1 MKKLITIFSAATLLG
16 SCHQP
21 LKESDFVSERIT
33 KSATIIL
40 NGPPDQVFPLFG
52 AFEERKWSEGWQ
64 PILIYPE
71 TETIQEGTTFAT
83 QGHGE
88 KKFTWIITRYDH
100 RQYLI
105 QYLVYT
111 ENRHWTIT
119 ITCSA
124 HDENKTKATITYDFT
139 GHNSFGNEI
148 NQVMLLKM
156 YANELR
162 DWEEEINRYR
172 SQEPGA
178 GARHSVVS
186 SQ

>member
-21 LKESDFVSERIT
+21 LKESDFVSERIA

-40 NGPPDQVFPLFG
+40 DGPPDQVFPLFG

-71 TETIQEGTTFAT
+71 TETIYEGTTFVT
-83 QGHGE
+83 QGHGHGE
-88 KKFTWIITRYDH
+88 KKFTWIIARHDNQ
-100 RQYLI
+100 QYLI

-119 ITCSA
+119 ITCRPYDGNQTEAS
-124 HDENKTKATITYDFT
+124 ITYAFT
-139 GHNSFGNEI
+139 GHNLLGNEI
-148 NQVMLLKM
+148 DRATLTKM
-156 YANELR
+156 YANDLH
-162 DWEEEINRYR
+162 DWEDAINQYL
-172 SQEPGA
+172 
-178 GARHSVVS
+178 VK
-186 SQ
+186 